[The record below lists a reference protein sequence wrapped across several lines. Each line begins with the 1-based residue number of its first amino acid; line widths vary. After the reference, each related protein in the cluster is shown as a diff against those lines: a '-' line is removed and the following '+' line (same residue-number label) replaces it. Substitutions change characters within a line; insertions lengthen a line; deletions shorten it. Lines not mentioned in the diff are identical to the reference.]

1 MINIV
6 LFEPKFPANVGN
18 IIRLCANMEAQLHI
32 IKPLPFPWD
41 DKKLVRAGLDYA
53 EFVNVIFHE
62 NWEDFTSK
70 YPNVRIFAMT
80 TKGSIHHYKVKYQ
93 DNDYLLFGSETSGLP
108 DYIRNSVTQRIRVP
122 MKEYSRSMN
131 LSNTVAVALCEALR
145 QLEFPNC
152 I

>member
-1 MINIV
+1 
-6 LFEPKFPANVGN
+6 
-18 IIRLCANMEAQLHI
+18 
-32 IKPLPFPWD
+32 
-41 DKKLVRAGLDYA
+41 
-53 EFVNVIFHE
+53 
-62 NWEDFTSK
+62 
-70 YPNVRIFAMT
+70 MT